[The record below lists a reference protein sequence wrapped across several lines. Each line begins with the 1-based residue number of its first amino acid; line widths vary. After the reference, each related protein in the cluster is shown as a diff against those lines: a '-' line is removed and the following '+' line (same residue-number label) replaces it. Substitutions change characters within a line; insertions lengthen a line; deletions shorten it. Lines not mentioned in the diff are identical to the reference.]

1 MTKIQHRCNKAMLRD
16 MESQESLFL
25 DVGDKSPSTY
35 VLDAITYAPDASFK
49 INSLIAQFRKTNS
62 MSSEWWVKKQ
72 DEDKFYLS
80 MFIAPWSSHKRRDVR
95 KCFESAV
102 VIVTPDEVVRNE
114 VVDYTKC
121 VLYDRYDMTPD
132 WEPVPAPEFDETTD
146 QIPSGLQC
154 TNAPKNSKI
163 VGGVIAEEGTYPWQ
177 VRLQLD
183 DAYLCGGAIIDDRWV
198 LTAAHCCN
206 NVSKAQVFVG
216 DWNMSGHD
224 ENEFNVLA
232 NGSK

>member
-1 MTKIQHRCNKAMLRD
+1 

-25 DVGDKSPSTY
+25 DVGDKSSSTY

-49 INSLIAQFRKTNS
+49 LNALIAQFRKTNS

-72 DEDKFYLS
+72 DEDKFFLS
-80 MFIAPWSSHKRRDVR
+80 MFIAPWSSHDWREVN

-121 VLYDRYDMTPD
+121 VLYDRYGMTPD
-132 WEPVPAPEFDETTD
+132 WEPLPAPEFDETTD

-154 TNAPKNSKI
+154 TTGLPNAPENSKI

-177 VRLQLD
+177 VRLELD
-183 DAYLCGGAIIDDRWV
+183 GWGSCGGAIIDDRWV
-198 LTAAHCCN
+198 MTAAHCCDAIS
-206 NVSKAQVFVG
+206 NVEVFVG
-216 DWNMSGHD
+216 DWNQWSTD
-224 ENEFNVLA
+224 ENEFSLQV
-232 NGSK
+232 NGSSKKS